1 MATPIFQMSDISSE
15 KGEEDGYDWIQQNEY
30 EGDEGN
36 GQNEHKGD
44 GQNEHEG
51 DGQNEYEGDG
61 QNEHEGDG
69 QNEYEG
75 NGQNEH
81 EGDGQN
87 EHEGDG
93 QNEYEGDRA
102 DRQTE
107 VNNEETNLQS
117 NTNSKRSW
125 IWGHFTNDKVAKKVR
140 CNHCKILIS
149 SNRGSTSGMASHL
162 KSRHKILK
170 NQQTVQGKRQLTLQ
184 ESVNMIPT
192 IVSLIIFI
200 ISFILILN
208 LNYI

>member
-15 KGEEDGYDWIQQNEY
+15 EGEEDGYDWIQQNEY
-30 EGDEGN
+30 EGGEGN

-51 DGQNEYEGDG
+51 DGQNEYEG
-61 QNEHEGDG
+61 
-69 QNEYEG
+69 
-75 NGQNEH
+75 
-81 EGDGQN
+81 
-87 EHEGDG
+87 
-93 QNEYEGDRA
+93 

-125 IWGHFTNDKVAKKVR
+125 IWGHFTNDKVAKKAR

-208 LNYI
+208 LNYT